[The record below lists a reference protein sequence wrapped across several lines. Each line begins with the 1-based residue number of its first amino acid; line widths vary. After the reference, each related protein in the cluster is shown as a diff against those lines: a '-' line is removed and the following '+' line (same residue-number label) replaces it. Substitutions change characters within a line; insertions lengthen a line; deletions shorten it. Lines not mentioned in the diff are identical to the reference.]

1 MLVSTI
7 SLQDLLDKLRGETKS
22 PREEVKD
29 ALHFILQEV
38 EDAQTDRDT
47 EFNFVFKTHDGVL
60 TVTQEKFTLD
70 AFDKFA
76 KELNLTHYEP
86 IEFTGS

>member
-7 SLQDLLDKLRGETKS
+7 SLQDLFEKLREKTQTPKD
-22 PREEVKD
+22 EIKD

-38 EDAQTDRDT
+38 EEAQTDRDT

>member
-7 SLQDLLDKLRGETKS
+7 SLEQLFAKLKEKTQ
-22 PREEVKD
+22 PQEEPGVS
-29 ALHFILQEV
+29 LHFLLQEV
-38 EDAQTDRDT
+38 EEAQTDREI
-47 EFNFVFKTHDGVL
+47 EFNFVFKTHDGIL

-76 KELNLTHYEP
+76 RELNLTNYEP